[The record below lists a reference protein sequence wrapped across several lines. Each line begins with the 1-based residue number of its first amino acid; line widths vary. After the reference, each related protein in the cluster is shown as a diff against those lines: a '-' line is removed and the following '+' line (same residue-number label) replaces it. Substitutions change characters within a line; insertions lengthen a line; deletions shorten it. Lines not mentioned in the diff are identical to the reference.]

1 MDYTFSVFAKFSENS
16 NFLTLDTFIFTCNI
30 IYIFPQLKS
39 NIIQIDDQ
47 R

>member
-16 NFLTLDTFIFTCNI
+16 NFLTLDTFIFTCNVTF
-30 IYIFPQLKS
+30 FPQLKS
-39 NIIQIDDQ
+39 NIIQVDDQ